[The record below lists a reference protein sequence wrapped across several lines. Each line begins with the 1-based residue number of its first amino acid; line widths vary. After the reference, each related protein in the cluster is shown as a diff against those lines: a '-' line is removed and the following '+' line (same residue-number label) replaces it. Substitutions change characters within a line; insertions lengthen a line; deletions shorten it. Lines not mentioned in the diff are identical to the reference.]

1 MSLVHFLTKFY
12 PLLSDVQ
19 KYDFESALGYVFC
32 ASDVVAYGVDE
43 NSNDTLA
50 MVPVQD
56 MHILVCQWW
65 GKTVST
71 DLKSV
76 WNLQ

>member
-1 MSLVHFLTKFY
+1 M
-12 PLLSDVQ
+12 Q
-19 KYDFESALGYVFC
+19 KYDLELVLGYGFY

-43 NSNDTLA
+43 YSNDTLA
-50 MVPVQD
+50 IVPVQD
-56 MHILVCQWW
+56 IQILVCQWW

-76 WNLQ
+76 WNSQ